1 MFQLHDKT
9 RRKLAIAGFVLL
21 CLLPTC
27 AVAGWCLWRNMSWE
41 TRIAAEQLER
51 QLGWKVKLEQ
61 LKHPRPGVDVYENL
75 ELIDAETGGTIFR
88 SPSIEV
94 RWGENADPQSKD
106 KPLLVLSLDRP
117 EIDAAALDRIGRCIE
132 RVLQKQTAPDVNC
145 LPRPRS

>member
-27 AVAGWCLWRNMSWE
+27 AVAGWCLWRNMPWE

-51 QLGWKVKLEQ
+51 QLGWKVKLER

-88 SPSIEV
+88 CSVDRSPL
-94 RWGENADPQSKD
+94 G
-106 KPLLVLSLDRP
+106 
-117 EIDAAALDRIGRCIE
+117 
-132 RVLQKQTAPDVNC
+132 
-145 LPRPRS
+145 